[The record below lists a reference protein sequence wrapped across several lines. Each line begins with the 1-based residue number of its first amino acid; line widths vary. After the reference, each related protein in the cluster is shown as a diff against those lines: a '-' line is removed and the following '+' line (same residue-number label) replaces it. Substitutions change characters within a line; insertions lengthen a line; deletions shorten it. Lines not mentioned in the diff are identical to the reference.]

1 MIEPTDIPL
10 PAILDPILDYL
21 YDVLP
26 PGVYDFMIGAAAN
39 LLAFGT
45 AAYNVTIYLAGAKP
59 WEWDAQTIIPPLI
72 ALLTAYM
79 ALLMAWRTISWMVR
93 STIWVI
99 KWGTILSVLVG
110 GAGYFAGGGANGGG
124 VANGPGVNGG
134 VGFAQMAGAVF
145 DMLRGAGRRA
155 TAATGDEDGAKPGR
169 ARPAAWESFDA
180 HREWQFEE
188 GAEREGQTNPAS
200 EEVQKVIDGIMTQ
213 MRDGGIWG
221 MAQGVATSFLPKCD
235 PTRERRTRPRRRAA
249 GAGVADEA

>member
-26 PGVYDFMIGAAAN
+26 PGVYDFMISAAAN

-45 AAYNVTIYLAGAKP
+45 AAYNVIIYLAGAKP

-72 ALLTAYM
+72 ALLTAYL
-79 ALLMAWRTISWMVR
+79 ALLTAWRTVSWMVR

-110 GAGYFAGGGANGGG
+110 GAGYFAGGGANGG
-124 VANGPGVNGG
+124 VANGPGANGG
-134 VGFAQMAGAVF
+134 AGFAQMAGAVF

-155 TAATGDEDGAKPGR
+155 TAGDEEGAKPGR

-188 GAEREGQTNPAS
+188 GGERQVEPNPAS

-221 MAQGVATSFLPKCD
+221 MAQGVASSFLPKRD
-235 PTRERRTRPRRRAA
+235 GTRERRTRPRRRAA
-249 GAGVADEA
+249 GAADEA